1 MMPRLILAL
10 FAFGF
15 LLQSC
20 TLQKRTLMPG
30 WHLERVGQASTYDDV
45 ERPEPLPDL
54 NTGESVLLAEAAP
67 AALYPLIPV
76 KALMA
81 FSPPMENSAELQMP
95 HNVFEANMDANQP
108 AEEVASSSGVESTE
122 PSGEEPDKKRQ
133 RTLVTIA
140 ALLGVG
146 AIVALDLSATPTIGL
161 VLIAIALTALRF
173 AFPYAK
179 PESSEQPPDQKEG
192 RGKRIAMGVLAVGL
206 GFASGM
212 AIAFGLF
219 GQFWPL
225 VVLGVGLGL
234 LALRAL
240 VVAVPNAFPRLRA
253 LMTKRS

>member
-1 MMPRLILAL
+1 
-10 FAFGF
+10 
-15 LLQSC
+15 
-20 TLQKRTLMPG
+20 
-30 WHLERVGQASTYDDV
+30 
-45 ERPEPLPDL
+45 
-54 NTGESVLLAEAAP
+54 
-67 AALYPLIPV
+67 
-76 KALMA
+76 
-81 FSPPMENSAELQMP
+81 
-95 HNVFEANMDANQP
+95 
-108 AEEVASSSGVESTE
+108 
-122 PSGEEPDKKRQ
+122 SGEEIDKKRQ

-146 AIVALDLSATPTIGL
+146 AVFAFRASNRVFWRPTARRLKWLGAG
-161 VLIAIALTALRF
+161 LIAIALTALRF

>member
-1 MMPRLILAL
+1 MPRLILAL

-45 ERPEPLPDL
+45 ERPEPLPNL
-54 NTGESVLLAEAAP
+54 NTGESVPLNVATPTALDLLV
-67 AALYPLIPV
+67 PV
-76 KALMA
+76 KALMS
-81 FSPPMENSAELQMP
+81 FSPPMENSAELQML
-95 HNVFEANMDANQP
+95 HNVFEANLDGHQP

-122 PSGEEPDKKRQ
+122 PSSEEIDKKRQ
-133 RTLVTIA
+133 RKLVTIA
-140 ALLGVG
+140 ALLGVA

>member
-1 MMPRLILAL
+1 
-10 FAFGF
+10 
-15 LLQSC
+15 
-20 TLQKRTLMPG
+20 MPG
-30 WHLERVGQASTYDDV
+30 WHLERVGQASTDADTPSAECV
-45 ERPEPLPDL
+45 PEL
-54 NTGESVLLAEAAP
+54 NTKESVLLAEAAP
-67 AALYPLIPV
+67 AALDPLIPV

-81 FSPPMENSAELQMP
+81 FSPPMENSAELQML
-95 HNVFEANMDANQP
+95 HNVFEANLDGHQP
-108 AEEVASSSGVESTE
+108 AEEVAASSGVESTE
-122 PSGEEPDKKRQ
+122 PSGEEIDKKRQ

-140 ALLGVG
+140 ALLGVA
-146 AIVALDLSATPTIGL
+146 AIVALDLSAAPAIGL

>member
-1 MMPRLILAL
+1 
-10 FAFGF
+10 
-15 LLQSC
+15 
-20 TLQKRTLMPG
+20 
-30 WHLERVGQASTYDDV
+30 
-45 ERPEPLPDL
+45 
-54 NTGESVLLAEAAP
+54 
-67 AALYPLIPV
+67 
-76 KALMA
+76 
-81 FSPPMENSAELQMP
+81 MENSAELQML
-95 HNVFEANMDANQP
+95 HNVFEANLDGHQP

-122 PSGEEPDKKRQ
+122 PSGEEIDKKRQ
-133 RTLVTIA
+133 RKLVTIA
-140 ALLGVG
+140 ALLGVA

-161 VLIAIALTALRF
+161 VLIAIALTALCF